1 MRSILLARFILAL
14 ALAIGAGVAQAQSAD
29 EAAVAQN
36 VAAFTK
42 AMLGKDKATF
52 ERLCADQMSY
62 GHSSNRMETKA
73 EFIADATGPRSV
85 WKFID
90 ITGQTVQVAGSNAIV
105 RHVLTGET
113 DVSGKVSPVKIGVLM
128 VWSKADGNW
137 KLLARQAFR
146 I

>member
-1 MRSILLARFILAL
+1 MRVIQLSGLLLSLALLAGAPCAL
-14 ALAIGAGVAQAQSAD
+14 AQSAD
-29 EAAVAQN
+29 EAAVTQN

-42 AMLGKDKATF
+42 AMLGKDKATL
-52 ERLCADQMSY
+52 EKLCAEQMSY
-62 GHSSNRMETKA
+62 GHSSNRMETKQQ
-73 EFIADATGPRSV
+73 FIDDATGPRSV

-90 ITGQTVQVAGSNAIV
+90 ISGQSVQVAGNNAIV

-128 VWSKADGNW
+128 VWTKADGSW